1 MARLST
7 EIAFV
12 LSELSSDAGRMMRIE
27 HMRQAFARAIRK
39 LWANN
44 PATVRFVLSHIN
56 AVYIRK
62 DDKPRK
68 GPDKDKPFYVCEVY
82 SDDSGVRAELDNLR
96 QILEMNLHEQGL
108 SFDEFR
114 IFPSKF
120 GMKERHPYEK
130 LLELDLE
137 RMDEELRKD
146 RSDNVSTLAISD
158 SEKLNIFKRAIILT
172 FPEHAEG
179 VLDKMNAVGL
189 TPEPALGQ
197 GMVKRGRG
205 GEFCNIYTTEETL
218 HEVIMLYKK
227 KIMDNSFRLGLRLR
241 NIKVSR
247 WNGLPE
253 VKAFPSAKPSDSVAP
268 DTQ

>member
-7 EIAFV
+7 EIAFI
-12 LSELSSDAGRMMRIE
+12 LNELSNDAGRMMRIE
-27 HMRQAFARAIRK
+27 HMRQAFARAIRR

-44 PATVRFVLSHIN
+44 PETVRFILSHIN

-82 SDDSGVRAELDNLR
+82 SDDSAVRAELDNWR

-108 SFDEFR
+108 LFDEFR

-130 LLELDLE
+130 LLELDFE

-146 RSDNVSTLAISD
+146 APDNVSTLAISD

-197 GMVKRGRG
+197 GMPKRGRG
-205 GEFCNIYTTEETL
+205 GDFCNVFTTEETL

-241 NIKVSR
+241 NIKVFR
-247 WNGLPE
+247 WNGPSE
-253 VKAFPSAKPSDSVAP
+253 VRAFPSLELSDPAHP
-268 DTQ
+268 EAR